1 VVVPLTVL
9 VFVERVVAVSLT
21 DSRPV
26 GVPLDDA
33 VAVVLAVP
41 VLEALILRVAVGER
55 VDVLDSRALAVK
67 VGLELDVLL
76 VELEAVFVF
85 VIGPVRLT
93 IEEALVV
100 FETREEA
107 VASGE
112 LELVLEGGIDLVT
125 GFDGRPV

>member
-1 VVVPLTVL
+1 VPLTVL
-9 VFVERVVAVSLT
+9 VLVERAVAVSLT
-21 DSRPV
+21 DRRPV
-26 GVPLDDA
+26 GVPLDD
-33 VAVVLAVP
+33 VDAVVLAVP
-41 VLEALILRVAVGER
+41 VLEARILRVAVGER

-100 FETREEA
+100 FETSEEA